1 MCGEYTYYGYLTGK
15 EQPTMNSTDQFG
27 HLLRTVDP
35 ASLSTE
41 DKLALVSL
49 LQRCLDGDGSRDDD
63 EAAQ

>member
-1 MCGEYTYYGYLTGK
+1 MTANTTAE
-15 EQPTMNSTDQFG
+15 QFG